1 MKKSV
6 KILIILNLITYI
18 SSFLFSFFYT
28 YAKEDLVRHWGVL
41 GVWTLS
47 PLLFIT
53 ITTFILA
60 TDNKEEYKIFKKEA
74 IADWIIRF
82 VSTCIVFREFNFK
95 FLSYEYIVQQSIV
108 VILLIINMIL
118 EFKMYKKAKAYIPAE
133 KNDYDR
139 EKISEDEKQNIR
151 NMGMATTTGLVSFL
165 VFTGLG
171 LSILESTHT
180 YENVFPRV
188 GSLVFSVGVFL
199 WFLQK
204 NYEKCKIFYLD
215 KSLAKKVFKKD
226 AIYTAVGF
234 MICFFIEVLKLSS
247 FMPQYKIY
255 FSHYIIAILFLY
267 PTIKTNR
274 KMALRYRKVV
284 KILGD
289 NFELYLNCND
299 N

>member
-1 MKKSV
+1 
-6 KILIILNLITYI
+6 
-18 SSFLFSFFYT
+18 
-28 YAKEDLVRHWGVL
+28 
-41 GVWTLS
+41 
-47 PLLFIT
+47 
-53 ITTFILA
+53 
-60 TDNKEEYKIFKKEA
+60 
-74 IADWIIRF
+74 
-82 VSTCIVFREFNFK
+82 
-95 FLSYEYIVQQSIV
+95 
-108 VILLIINMIL
+108 
-118 EFKMYKKAKAYIPAE
+118 
-133 KNDYDR
+133 
-139 EKISEDEKQNIR
+139 
-151 NMGMATTTGLVSFL
+151 MGRATTTGLVSFL
-165 VFTGLG
+165 IFTGLG

-180 YENVFPRV
+180 YENVFSRV

-226 AIYTAVGF
+226 DIYAATGF
-234 MICFFIEVLKLSS
+234 MICFFIEVLKLRA
-247 FMPQYKIY
+247 FMLQTKIY